1 MLYKPKLSLF
11 LVHINDDTAFWVR
24 AQRGASVCPGS
35 YPASYPT
42 LSICV
47 TMDKA
52 IYLCLSFLI
61 CKMGILIQPTSQN
74 CQELFFFFFFFFS
87 STSLL
92 LPTHL
97 PPPSFMHAQPCNPMD
112 CSPPGSSVHGLSRQ
126 EYWIALPFP
135 SPCYEF

>member
-61 CKMGILIQPTSQN
+61 CKMGMLIQPTSQN
-74 CQELFFFFFFFFS
+74 CQELFFFFLVLPVYCYQPI
-87 STSLL
+87 SLH
-92 LPTHL
+92 PH
-97 PPPSFMHAQPCNPMD
+97 SCM
-112 CSPPGSSVHGLSRQ
+112 LSHVTP
-126 EYWIALPFP
+126 WIAARQAPLYMDFP
-135 SPCYEF
+135 GKNIGLLCHFLLHVMSFK